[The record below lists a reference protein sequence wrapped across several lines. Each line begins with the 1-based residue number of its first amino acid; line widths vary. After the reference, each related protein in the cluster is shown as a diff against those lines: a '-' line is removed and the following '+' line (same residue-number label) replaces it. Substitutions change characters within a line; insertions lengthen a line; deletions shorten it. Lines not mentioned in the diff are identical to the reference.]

1 MGAKSSALKELLG
14 GISFSAGTV
23 ACGLIGYEIG
33 NEADGQ
39 SGAQTGESLGAMIG
53 GTAAGIAAIAL
64 TGQHRGVLGTFGHMS
79 EILGEMGTGYL
90 TGSEHFQRIGD
101 LAGYGVGSG
110 LGKGIESYLGA
121 RANKRKSASASKP
134 DGQRPGSSASKP
146 DEQRPGSPT
155 SKPDEEQPGS
165 SRRGW
170 RRRRLRD
177 LDSGDQVGR
186 LEEINPLEEESLS
199 VEVED
204 ESRSNIT
211 VLDLEQELA
220 TVASV
225 PSQPKTIEVFAEVH
239 CEHSGAS
246 GNLGAGGS
254 GVIVNDPDEVVQA
267 AQQMRRL
274 SGSLR
279 DSQQEA
285 EALRG
290 AIQEGGSGETNTA
303 FSQRLQGV
311 ITRNQRLSDVL
322 EIAIDNIC
330 NGSEGLAVTER
341 QMTERFVNS
350 I

>member
-14 GISFSAGTV
+14 GVSFSAGTV
-23 ACGLIGYEIG
+23 AGGLIGYEIG
-33 NEADGQ
+33 NQADGQ

-64 TGQHRGVLGTFGHMS
+64 TGQYRGVLGTFGHMG

-134 DGQRPGSSASKP
+134 DGQRPGSPTLKP
-146 DEQRPGSPT
+146 DEQRPGS
-155 SKPDEEQPGS
+155 SRPGV
-165 SRRGW
+165 

-177 LDSGDQVGR
+177 LGSGDQAGR

-199 VEVED
+199 VEVEE
-204 ESRSNIT
+204 ESRSNVT

-225 PSQPKTIEVFAEVH
+225 PPQPKTIEVFAEVH
-239 CEHSGAS
+239 CEHSAAS
-246 GNLGAGGS
+246 GDLGAGGS

-267 AQQMRRL
+267 AQQMRRV

-279 DSQQEA
+279 DSQREA
-285 EALRG
+285 EALQG
-290 AIQEGGSGETNTA
+290 AIQEDGSGETNTA

-311 ITRNQRLSDVL
+311 ITRSRRLSDVL

-341 QMTERFVNS
+341 QMTERLVNS